1 MIRSLMLLVLIFS
14 FQSCSKGLFDG
25 DIEKNLKAMDKIH
38 GHCNNPYRTFSKK
51 EKLLCENKE
60 RAAGPDGEI
69 GDPINLTE
77 MIDNFRSGGSKNL
90 YQGLSINENLWNA
103 SLILLDQYALD
114 IVDSQGGFIST
125 DWIIKRENPNQRC
138 LIKVNVTS
146 QELLSNG
153 VKVKLLC
160 EQKELDVWYQDGL
173 SYIKEE
179 ESLTLKIL
187 DIANE
192 LNVTEKLS

>member
-1 MIRSLMLLVLIFS
+1 
-14 FQSCSKGLFDG
+14 
-25 DIEKNLKAMDKIH
+25 MDKIH
-38 GHCNNPYRTFSKK
+38 GVCNNPYRNYSKQ
-51 EKLLCENKE
+51 EKKICEDKE

-69 GDPINLTE
+69 GDPINITE
-77 MIDNFRSGGSKNL
+77 MIENFRSGGQQTS
-90 YQGLSINENLWNA
+90 YQGMTVNQNLWEA
-103 SLILLDQYALD
+103 SLILLDQYPLD

-160 EQKELDVWYQDGL
+160 EQKELDVWYGDKYDVLLLLFLQKFGRFL
-173 SYIKEE
+173 WRGKYFEE
-179 ESLTLKIL
+179 TAETYGTNMETVRKH
-187 DIANE
+187 
-192 LNVTEKLS
+192 V

>member
-1 MIRSLMLLVLIFS
+1 
-14 FQSCSKGLFDG
+14 
-25 DIEKNLKAMDKIH
+25 
-38 GHCNNPYRTFSKK
+38 
-51 EKLLCENKE
+51 
-60 RAAGPDGEI
+60 
-69 GDPINLTE
+69 